1 MCLPAFSRETKYP
14 VSQIPASLLKN
25 AQAVV
30 RADDHIVETKS
41 NGEVTENV
49 VYAITILN
57 KNGQPLSVFR
67 EGFDKNTRV
76 SNISVNFYDEFGK
89 EFKKKGGYEI
99 KDVSAVDDEIFTDQR
114 TKIIDPEIYSYPFT
128 VEYSYVISYH
138 DVINYPGWYPV
149 KYQNVSVQSSSFSLR
164 RSTVT
169 DCRFYEINIPPQIS
183 NQAKSGELINSWVL
197 QNKEAIV
204 LEPFTA
210 SFIDIMPIVLVSP
223 NELSVEGYQGNFTTW
238 KDIGFWY
245 YQLING
251 RNKLSSKTKSKMM
264 DIISQ
269 SKNDKEKVRL
279 IYEYVQSKTRYVSIK
294 EGIGGF
300 QPIDAETTDRLSY
313 GDCKALSNY
322 TKSLLEAVGIKAYY
336 TRVKAGEENTPTI
349 KAFPSNQ
356 FNHIIVCVP
365 LDTDTVWLECTDQ
378 RQPFNYLGTFTA
390 NRDVLLITEEGGK
403 MVHTPDMPLSANSE
417 SRSAK
422 VILDNNGFG
431 EVKVTACY
439 HGEPYDRYQRIW
451 RSNYKDRKELI
462 SARIQIPSFS
472 LTDFNLS
479 EDRSEN
485 PSIKE
490 ELTIEMSQYL
500 TKVGEKLLLPVN
512 LLNRIDATPFTESK
526 RVFPISFTWA
536 VNESD
541 TVSFIVPLGYT
552 IEKAPAPIVIK
563 SEFGQYS
570 SQVIKL
576 PAGLQYIRSF
586 QLYAGTYPVEKYEG
600 IMEFFDKIVTADAQK
615 VALSYKP

>member
-1 MCLPAFSRETKYP
+1 
-14 VSQIPASLLKN
+14 
-25 AQAVV
+25 
-30 RADDHIVETKS
+30 
-41 NGEVTENV
+41 
-49 VYAITILN
+49 
-57 KNGQPLSVFR
+57 
-67 EGFDKNTRV
+67 
-76 SNISVNFYDEFGK
+76 
-89 EFKKKGGYEI
+89 
-99 KDVSAVDDEIFTDQR
+99 
-114 TKIIDPEIYSYPFT
+114 
-128 VEYSYVISYH
+128 
-138 DVINYPGWYPV
+138 
-149 KYQNVSVQSSSFSLR
+149 
-164 RSTVT
+164 
-169 DCRFYEINIPPQIS
+169 
-183 NQAKSGELINSWVL
+183 
-197 QNKEAIV
+197 
-204 LEPFTA
+204 
-210 SFIDIMPIVLVSP
+210 
-223 NELSVEGYQGNFTTW
+223 
-238 KDIGFWY
+238 
-245 YQLING
+245 
-251 RNKLSSKTKSKMM
+251 
-264 DIISQ
+264 
-269 SKNDKEKVRL
+269 
-279 IYEYVQSKTRYVSIK
+279 
-294 EGIGGF
+294 
-300 QPIDAETTDRLSY
+300 
-313 GDCKALSNY
+313 
-322 TKSLLEAVGIKAYY
+322 
-336 TRVKAGEENTPTI
+336 
-349 KAFPSNQ
+349 
-356 FNHIIVCVP
+356 
-365 LDTDTVWLECTDQ
+365 VWLECTDQ

-462 SARIQIPSFS
+462 SARIQIPNFS

-536 VNESD
+536 VNKSD
-541 TVSFIVPLGYT
+541 TVSFIVPLGYA

-576 PAGLQYIRSF
+576 PAGLQYIRRF